1 MVFFLLTRTKQAI
14 FYQELPFCHLFLL
27 RTFASIF
34 LSFSIMEML
43 NVRMGKGKRNNSLKA
58 IKEKS
63 FSPGLL
69 LKIVQSVTTILSV
82 FAITVVA
89 TASFYRTDSKKSLYC
104 YCSSRTLLLF
114 QVVLISLVN
123 QTRESWEV

>member
-1 MVFFLLTRTKQAI
+1 M
-14 FYQELPFCHLFLL
+14 
-27 RTFASIF
+27 
-34 LSFSIMEML
+34 
-43 NVRMGKGKRNNSLKA
+43 RMGKGKRNNSLKA

-123 QTRESWEV
+123 QTRESWEVGFRIAVQN